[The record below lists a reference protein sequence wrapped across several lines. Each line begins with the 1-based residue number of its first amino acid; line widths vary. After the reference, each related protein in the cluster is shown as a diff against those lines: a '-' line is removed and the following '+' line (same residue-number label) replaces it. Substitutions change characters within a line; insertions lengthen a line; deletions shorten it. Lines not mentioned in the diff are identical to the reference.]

1 MDIFSPSHSEQ
12 VAIVTGGQNLDSDSL
27 QNPRR
32 PLPQQAVLA
41 LLVVFEVI
49 IFSLIGTHFFTWTNF
64 FEVPRLSVE
73 LGLIALALTPVIM
86 TGGID
91 LSVGSLLGLCAVIFG
106 KLWRDAHLSPEMAA
120 CGTLLAGVLAGSLN
134 AALITRLRI
143 PPLIVTLG
151 SFSLFRGLAEGITR
165 GVDNF
170 TNFPHRFLMLGQGYF
185 GPVPV
190 QLPLLVLA
198 ALGFW
203 VLVHRSTIGRT
214 LSAIGF
220 APEGARHAGI
230 PVQRRIAL
238 VYVLSGL
245 CSALAAVV
253 YVARVG
259 QAKADAGTGYELSAI
274 TAVVLGGTS
283 IFGGRGSII
292 GTLLGLFAIAI
303 LQNGLR
309 LADRPPELAGI
320 LTGVLLLVAIGVQWR
335 PRQRIPATVD
345 QNNAEEL
352 DMRNSQL
359 AVLCLVILIAAG
371 IILGGNFFLLKAAQQ
386 NAGDITGISSPRMR
400 DKVAPTPA
408 REVTVAMMPKSKG
421 NAYFIACE
429 QGADEAAKEL
439 GVKLLWDGPTDPDPA
454 KQNEIVETWIT
465 RGVDVIAV
473 SVENREGLS
482 TVLRKARAAGIKVI
496 TWDADADTDA
506 RDFFVNQATPQG
518 IGYALMDNAAR
529 ILGGKGDFAIITAS
543 LTAANQNE
551 WMKYIEERRAAKYP
565 DIKMVTVRPCDDLQE
580 KAFDEANTI
589 LNAHPDVKLIMAI
602 SSPAVPGAAEAVK
615 QSGRTDVK
623 VMGLGLPNENKK
635 YLHEGVT
642 DDIVLWN
649 TVDLGYLTIY
659 AADALATG
667 SLKAGDTSLTAGR
680 LGKMEVKGD
689 NVLLGT
695 PFTFTKDN
703 VDQFNF

>member
-1 MDIFSPSHSEQ
+1 MSSLRAAAASNPSAAPS
-12 VAIVTGGQNLDSDSL
+12 
-27 QNPRR
+27 R
-32 PLPQQAVLA
+32 PIPQQAILA
-41 LLVVFEVI
+41 LLVLAEIV
-49 IFSLIGTHFFTWTNF
+49 IFSILGTHFFTWTNF

-73 LGLIALALTPVIM
+73 LGLISLAMTPVIM

-91 LSVGSLLGLCAVIFG
+91 LSVGSVLGLCAVIFG
-106 KLWRDAHLSPEMAA
+106 KLWRDAHFSPGMAA
-120 CGTLLAGVLAGSLN
+120 GATLLAGVLAGSLN

-170 TNFPHRFLMLGQGYF
+170 TGFPNSFLYLGQGYF
-185 GPVPV
+185 GHVPV
-190 QLPLLVLA
+190 QLPLLVIA
-198 ALGFW
+198 AIGYWL
-203 VLVHRSTIGRT
+203 LVHRSTIGRT

-220 APEGARHAGI
+220 APEGARYAGI
-230 PVQRRIAL
+230 PVERRTAL
-238 VYVLSGL
+238 VYILAGF

-283 IFGGRGSII
+283 IFGGRASIV

-303 LQNGLR
+303 LQNGLQ
-309 LADRPPELAGI
+309 LADQPPELAGI
-320 LTGVLLLVAIGVQWR
+320 LTGVLLLVAIGFQWR
-335 PRQRIPATVD
+335 PKAGGATADSV
-345 QNNAEEL
+345 NNAEEL
-352 DMRNSQL
+352 NMKNSQM
-359 AVLCLVILIAAG
+359 AVLCIVILLAAG
-371 IILGGNFFLLKAAQQ
+371 IILGGNYFLLTAAQQ
-386 NAGDITGISSPRMR
+386 NAAQQNAAMMHSTTGSLSTAG
-400 DKVAPTPA
+400 APTPG
-408 REVTVAMMPKSKG
+408 RQITIAMMPKSKG
-421 NAYFIACE
+421 NSYFIACQ
-429 QGADEAAKEL
+429 QGAQEAASEL
-439 GVKLLWDGPTDPDPA
+439 GVKLLWDGPTDSDPA

-473 SVENREGLS
+473 SVDNREGLS
-482 TVLRKARAAGIKVI
+482 TALRKARQAGIKVI
-496 TWDADADTDA
+496 TWDADADPDA
-506 RDFFVNQATPQG
+506 RDFLVNQATPQG
-518 IGYALMDNAAR
+518 IGYALMDDAAQV
-529 ILGGKGDFAIITAS
+529 LGDKGDFAIITAS

-565 DIKMVTVRPCDDLQE
+565 GIKLMAVRPCDDQPQ

-602 SSPAVPGAAEAVK
+602 SSAAVPSAAEAVK
-615 QSGRTDVK
+615 QAGRTDVK
-623 VMGLGLPNENKK
+623 VIGLGLPSENKK
-635 YLHEGVT
+635 YIHEGIT
-642 DDIVLWN
+642 QSIVLWN
-649 TVDLGYLTIY
+649 TIDLGYLTVY

-667 SLKAGDTSLTAGR
+667 SLKPGDTSITAGR

-689 NVLLGT
+689 NVLLGK
-695 PFTFTKDN
+695 PFIFTKDN